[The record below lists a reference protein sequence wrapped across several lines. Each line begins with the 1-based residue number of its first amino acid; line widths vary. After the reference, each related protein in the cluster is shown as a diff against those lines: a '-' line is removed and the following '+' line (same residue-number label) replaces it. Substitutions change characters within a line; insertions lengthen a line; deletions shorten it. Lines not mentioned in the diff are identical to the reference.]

1 MIKLKAI
8 VKKPF
13 WGYETN
19 PFVSVGP
26 CLKGE
31 GYEVLLSKM
40 LLKKFNLNV
49 DDEVVVTIK

>member
-1 MIKLKAI
+1 MIKLKAT

-13 WGYETN
+13 WEYETN
-19 PFVSVGP
+19 PFISVGP

-31 GYEVLLSKM
+31 GYQVLLSEM

-49 DDEVVVTIK
+49 DDEVEVIIE